1 MNWPAHVLGR
11 LRAAVLGAVLGGI
24 GLVALSACASV
35 PGVRPSVRSVEQRIE
50 QVDHDGVDMAFDITV
65 GNPLLNA
72 LHAPRYKYAL
82 DVAGRTLA
90 SGRAAAGA
98 DFPAAG
104 VGTVTIHVHVDY
116 DVLAGAYGDLEGLSE
131 VPFELRGAFRVPML
145 GSVVKVPFEH
155 SGALPLPPD

>member
-1 MNWPAHVLGR
+1 MQRWSWLR
-11 LRAAVLGAVLGGI
+11 LRAFCALIVVCVLGALAG
-24 GLVALSACASV
+24 CASV
-35 PGVRPSVRSVEQRIE
+35 PGVKPSVRSVEQRIE
-50 QVDHDGVDMAFDITV
+50 QVDRDGVDMAFDITV

-104 VGTVTIHVHVDY
+104 VGTVTIHIHVDY
-116 DVLAGAYGDLEGLSE
+116 DVLAAAYGDLEGLTE
-131 VPFELRGAFRVPML
+131 VPFKLRGAFRVPML